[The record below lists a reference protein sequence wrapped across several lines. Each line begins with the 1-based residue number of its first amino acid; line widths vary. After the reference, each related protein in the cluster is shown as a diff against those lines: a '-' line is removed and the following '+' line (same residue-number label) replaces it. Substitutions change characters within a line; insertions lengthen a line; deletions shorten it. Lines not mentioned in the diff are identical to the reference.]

1 MGGKMAPTIGQ
12 QLRQAREERG
22 AQLSDVEVATKI
34 RVKFLAAMEE
44 DHWDELPAPAYARGF
59 LDIYARHLGLDQQ
72 ALLDEYSRTV
82 EGERHEPLPGSV
94 IKPGTL
100 RQNRPTPRLPQ
111 ISFGPVAKVAAG
123 LLAVIL
129 VGLVIVGSIGGSDNG
144 GNEKRSKGKERGTKA
159 ATPATRTTTTTTT
172 TPSGEVSVELRATAP
187 VWVCL
192 VNQSGTPVVDSETLS
207 ADQSRGPFQA
217 GRFDVTF
224 GNGSVEMTVDG
235 QPADI
240 PQVAEPVGYRIS
252 PDGVRKLAP
261 SSQPTC
267 L

>member
-1 MGGKMAPTIGQ
+1 MEVEMPSTIGQ
-12 QLRQAREERG
+12 RLRQARQERG
-22 AQLSDVEVATKI
+22 AELSDVEVATKI

-44 DHWDELPAPAYARGF
+44 DRWDELPAPAYARGF
-59 LDIYARHLGLDQQ
+59 LDIYARHLGLDHEE
-72 ALLDEYSRTV
+72 LLDEYSRTV
-82 EGERHEPLPGSV
+82 EGGSQQPLPGSV

-100 RQNRPTPRLPQ
+100 RQNRPQRRLPSV
-111 ISFGPVAKVAAG
+111 SFGPVAKVAAG
-123 LLAVIL
+123 LLVL
-129 VGLVIVGSIGGSDNG
+129 VAIGLVIVGSIGGSDNG
-144 GNEKRSKGKERGTKA
+144 DGKKA
-159 ATPATRTTTTTTT
+159 AKGRARGPESAAAASPATTTAT
-172 TPSGEVSVELRATAP
+172 TPSNQVSVELRATAP

-192 VNQSGTPVVDSETLS
+192 VNDRGTPVVDSETLN
-207 ADQSRGPFQA
+207 ADESRGPFRA

-240 PQVAEPVGYRIS
+240 PRVAQPIGYRVS
-252 PDGVRKLAP
+252 PTGLRKLAP